1 MPPLAHLEQ
10 ILLLVLPSLSL
21 ALLQRHLIATAL
33 CWAVHW
39 RPLPR
44 TTRLV
49 STTGVYLRL
58 LGRLGAAGCL
68 GAAAT
73 LSWWNGSASEGWTC
87 KAELSPPV
95 AVLLVH
101 SAWALM
107 ASHLRLRILLP
118 SFCAVYLAAL
128 HSVFLLPCALFAV
141 SEALYPTL
149 LVPLTLYL
157 VSIGTGARCRF
168 PDARG
173 MALMASLGLC
183 TFLFRAG
190 QRVCGRVFRS

>member
-21 ALLQRHLIATAL
+21 ALLQRHVVATAL
-33 CWAVHW
+33 CWAVRW

-49 STTGVYLRL
+49 STTGAYLRL
-58 LGRLGAAGCL
+58 LGKLVAAGCL
-68 GAAAT
+68 GSAAI
-73 LSWWNGSASEGWTC
+73 LSWWNGSAVEAWTC

-118 SFCAVYLAAL
+118 SFCTVYLAAL
-128 HSVFLLPCALFAV
+128 HNVFLLPCALFAV

-157 VSIGTGARCRF
+157 GSVAAGARCRF

-190 QRVCGRVFRS
+190 QRLCGRVFRS

>member
-1 MPPLAHLEQ
+1 MVEW
-10 ILLLVLPSLSL
+10 
-21 ALLQRHLIATAL
+21 QRRRGLDV
-33 CWAVHW
+33 W
-39 RPLPR
+39 
-44 TTRLV
+44 
-49 STTGVYLRL
+49 G
-58 LGRLGAAGCL
+58 
-68 GAAAT
+68 
-73 LSWWNGSASEGWTC
+73 
-87 KAELSPPV
+87 LSPPV

-128 HSVFLLPCALFAV
+128 HNVFLLPCALFAV

-157 VSIGTGARCRF
+157 GSVAAGARCRF

-173 MALMASLGLC
+173 MALTASLGLC
-183 TFLFRAG
+183 TVLLRAG
-190 QRVCGRVFRS
+190 QRLCGRVFRS